1 MDFDEIKLHAQ
12 KHIEDHGYVQY
23 TIGTIAH
30 AEGTNVW
37 EVDAEAG
44 EETLSLEIDDADGSL
59 MNLDK
64 QRHMQV
70 NLVEQPIY
78 IHDSISVALSMYF
91 ELISKQRLDSINI
104 NLKSI
109 NLIRGDDNFLTAFR
123 IKLPQPSTADYT
135 IAYKLANKFVNYLS
149 TIVGVPISH
158 KRPLLISGK
167 SVTIVPLPMTID
179 IAREHGLDEDLLLN
193 MSEPSAN
200 AFYYFVNGHD
210 AFQNNRFD
218 QAIGWFYKIIENDGS
233 FTNESEK
240 YAPLR
245 HVVSHKKL
253 DSPCAINALQQRFSL
268 SVNSAG
274 YLDFNN
280 PDVQFKL
287 YRACR
292 DLHKV
297 VKQKIISIVNEYVRS

>member
-1 MDFDEIKLHAQ
+1 MDFDELTLHAQ

-23 TIGTIAH
+23 AIGAMSH

-44 EETLSLEIDDADGSL
+44 EETLSLMIDDADGSL

-64 QRHMQV
+64 HRNVQV
-70 NLVEQPIY
+70 NLTDQIY
-78 IHDSISVALSMYF
+78 VHDSISVALSMYF

-109 NLIRGDDNFLTAFR
+109 ELISGDDNFLTAFR
-123 IKLPQPSTADYT
+123 IRLPQPNIADYAR
-135 IAYKLANKFVNYLS
+135 AYKLANKFVNYLS

-167 SVTIVPLPMTID
+167 SITIVPLPMTID
-179 IAREHGLDEDLLLN
+179 IALEHGLDEDLLLN

-210 AFQNNRFD
+210 AFQNNNFD

-233 FTNESEK
+233 FTNEAEK

-245 HVVSHKKL
+245 HVVSHKT
-253 DSPCAINALQQRFSL
+253 
-268 SVNSAG
+268 
-274 YLDFNN
+274 
-280 PDVQFKL
+280 
-287 YRACR
+287 
-292 DLHKV
+292 
-297 VKQKIISIVNEYVRS
+297 